1 MWKKTPNLM
10 AIQLWPSMLGA
21 PPAHWGGVVLPA
33 PLTELIYLSREF
45 PLLILVKLTRSQS
58 THTHTHIYIY
68 NVMDNSEC
76 SNRWRSRH
84 MHPFAV
90 EATRFLLAGSSSGW
104 FDLACPSHCTF
115 SWTFALAIFVAGFGL
130 DALLVL
136 AWTFHFWTPSCSVPA
151 SRPVPVPS
159 PSGRLVA
166 YLHERARFSPD
177 RGH

>member
-1 MWKKTPNLM
+1 
-10 AIQLWPSMLGA
+10 
-21 PPAHWGGVVLPA
+21 
-33 PLTELIYLSREF
+33 
-45 PLLILVKLTRSQS
+45 
-58 THTHTHIYIY
+58 
-68 NVMDNSEC
+68 MDNSEC

-90 EATRFLLAGSSSGW
+90 ETTRFLLAGSSSGW

-130 DALLVL
+130 GALLVL

-151 SRPVPVPS
+151 PRPAPVPS

>member
-1 MWKKTPNLM
+1 MEENTKSDGHPALALDARCSSCALGWGC
-10 AIQLWPSMLGA
+10 APSTADRVDLFVTG
-21 PPAHWGGVVLPA
+21 
-33 PLTELIYLSREF
+33 ISS
-45 PLLILVKLTRSQS
+45 LLDTGLVDKITIN
-58 THTHTHIYIY
+58 THTHIYIY

-76 SNRWRSRH
+76 SNRWLSRH

-90 EATRFLLAGSSSGW
+90 ETTRFLLAGSSSGW

-130 DALLVL
+130 GALLVL